1 MKHKIFSIFLIVA
14 FVSAISSCQTVP
26 EEHKGAA
33 VGAGVGAATGAATG
47 AVLGK
52 STKAAVIGGLV
63 EVENVKDTK
72 EMNFTIL

>member
-63 EVENVKDTK
+63 EAENVKDTK